1 MRLVIVGAGGTGG
14 YFGAKLAK
22 AGTDVTFLARG
33 AHLKAIREHG
43 IRIRSR
49 AEGEWGAD
57 VRAVESLSR
66 EPPADFVLF
75 CVKSFDT
82 ESAAEELRPVIAAGT
97 GVLSLQNG
105 VDNEDKIARI
115 LGPGH
120 VLGGVAYVFSHIEAP
135 GVIAHHQLGRIV
147 FGELDGDPSVRAR
160 GFAEAC
166 ARAAIPVEIAAN
178 IRKVLWEKY
187 LSIAPISGATSLT
200 RLPVK
205 FIREIPETRRLWQMQ
220 VDELLAIADAEGA
233 GLDPDMRERCAR
245 FLDSLAPG
253 NYSSLYQDL
262 AQGKRLELDALHGYG
277 IKRGEHH
284 GIPTP
289 VLFAVYA
296 ALKPYIDGKPVF

>member
-120 VLGGVAYVFSHIEAP
+120 
-135 GVIAHHQLGRIV
+135 V